1 MKDKRHEEKVGDKNI
16 RCLRIVAIH
25 YVSTPNADLRLARA
39 IDILLEAAMKEPEG
53 STNVKKR
60 KKRPQDNPPE
70 GVAGQSD
77 GGKDGY

>member
-39 IDILLEAAMKEPEG
+39 IDRLLRSVAEGPKG
-53 STNVKKR
+53 STDVK
-60 KKRPQDNPPE
+60 
-70 GVAGQSD
+70 
-77 GGKDGY
+77 GGRASSR